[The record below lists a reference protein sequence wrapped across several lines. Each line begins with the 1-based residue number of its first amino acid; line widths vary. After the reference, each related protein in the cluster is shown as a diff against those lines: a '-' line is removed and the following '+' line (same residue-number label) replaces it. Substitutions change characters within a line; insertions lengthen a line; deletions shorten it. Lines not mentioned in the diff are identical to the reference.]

1 MNDKGF
7 RSEREVTELSRLLP
21 MPGERDLPA
30 DRQHVLKEH
39 LMTELRR
46 IDRPTDANYRRKRPR
61 RLVAVAGA
69 CVAMAVA
76 VFVAWRPL
84 AHTHQPA
91 PATSP
96 AAAELLAKIA
106 DAAASQPSPTVRNSE
121 FMYIRAEAAGTV
133 VTVGVGSTMTELR
146 ESQIWLPVANLC
158 VTGLLKSNGGSTPIS
173 PFPIVNNKV
182 QYPSATPRPSAQG
195 GSNITCPS
203 EGELGDPTYRLL
215 QSMPTNKNDL
225 LNYLIAGKKYT
236 NDDPVTE
243 IGDLIG
249 EAIMPPALAAALYHL
264 AALLPGGTL
273 VPDVTN
279 ADGQHGIGI
288 SWPSADPVTGVA
300 DSRTVWIFNKTTLQF
315 IGSRTYNVKTG
326 KVSGESAILQRA
338 FVDKAG
344 QLP

>member
-121 FMYIRAEAAGTV
+121 FMYIRA
-133 VTVGVGSTMTELR
+133 
-146 ESQIWLPVANLC
+146 
-158 VTGLLKSNGGSTPIS
+158 S
-173 PFPIVNNKV
+173 P
-182 QYPSATPRPSAQG
+182 
-195 GSNITCPS
+195 
-203 EGELGDPTYRLL
+203 L
-215 QSMPTNKNDL
+215 
-225 LNYLIAGKKYT
+225 
-236 NDDPVTE
+236 
-243 IGDLIG
+243 
-249 EAIMPPALAAALYHL
+249 
-264 AALLPGGTL
+264 
-273 VPDVTN
+273 
-279 ADGQHGIGI
+279 
-288 SWPSADPVTGVA
+288 
-300 DSRTVWIFNKTTLQF
+300 
-315 IGSRTYNVKTG
+315 
-326 KVSGESAILQRA
+326 
-338 FVDKAG
+338 
-344 QLP
+344 